1 MALFVNNGDEH
12 VTIPD
17 GCGGALIVPAGCE
30 VVEGPDGALVA
41 RPRGTREADPA
52 DGQALPPID
61 ESAYPPDAVP
71 VPVDDPGPFA
81 DAPAD
86 EVVVEVD
93 LAMAERLGIVPD
105 GTTALLAEP
114 DGTDAPVMAPPLDEP
129 ATTKRRRGGTPA

>member
-17 GCGGALIVPAGCE
+17 GRGGALIVPAGCE

-41 RPRGTREADPA
+41 LPRGTREADPA

-71 VPVDDPGPFA
+71 VPVELTQGGIVEEQVVTFGDGSPELFVPADEAGPFA
-81 DAPAD
+81 DAP
-86 EVVVEVD
+86 VV
-93 LAMAERLGIVPD
+93 
-105 GTTALLAEP
+105 
-114 DGTDAPVMAPPLDEP
+114 APPDEP
-129 ATTKRRRGGTPA
+129 ATTKRRRGGNAA